1 MLGNVEC
8 FANSPFHLASQP
20 HSQAVFTLASSLSP
34 TSGTLPPMHHSGSCR
49 KCWDNH
55 FCEFS
60 YEPRTDL
67 AWPVS
72 LSPRCLAE
80 QRVYSPVS
88 PPGCS
93 SKQQL
98 ALCSQRTQQRFGG
111 YNSYLSPPLS
121 AGLTLPTYPFT
132 MALGDKPKELTQ
144 WLTAWCAEV
153 NVTVWFT
160 CNEPLEC
167 LRVDR
172 NPQVMPLMQ
181 PKNPSNVLCNLYPTQ
196 ACRVAFTLPF
206 PGHNLTF

>member
-1 MLGNVEC
+1 MLLESHA
-8 FANSPFHLASQP
+8 FSSPAAYLLPGKVVAP
-20 HSQAVFTLASSLSP
+20 WSSTDFQWNQISALK
-34 TSGTLPPMHHSGSCR
+34 TGS
-49 KCWDNH
+49 
-55 FCEFS
+55 EFS

-93 SKQQL
+93 SKQPL
-98 ALCSQRTQQRFGG
+98 ALWSQRTQQRFGG

-167 LRVDR
+167 LRFDR

-206 PGHNLTF
+206 PGHNLTYYD